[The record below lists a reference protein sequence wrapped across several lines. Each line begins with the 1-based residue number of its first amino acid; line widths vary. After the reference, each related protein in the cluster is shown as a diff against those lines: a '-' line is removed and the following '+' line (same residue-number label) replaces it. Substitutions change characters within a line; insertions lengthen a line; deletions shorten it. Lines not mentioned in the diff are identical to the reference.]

1 MLKKTG
7 IVAGALAATLVVAP
21 VAQAEVIEKSENGFV
36 VRHKAHVKASP
47 DDVFKMLR
55 SPAKWWSAQHSWT
68 GDADNFYM
76 DAQAGG
82 CFCELIPAAKE
93 GDKRG
98 SAEHMRIIYA
108 QPGKMLRLSGALG
121 PLQSEALSGTLTIA
135 IKANEDATTTIGFEY
150 VVGGFMRFKMD
161 QIAPAVDQVIGE
173 QISRLSMQ
181 LGPLPKK
188 GSGGKA
194 GNSEDESA
202 KADKGASAEDEEAP
216 AKKDKSSFEKEFGDG
231 AKDGGR

>member
-1 MLKKTG
+1 MLKNIWTVSG
-7 IVAGALAATLVVAP
+7 LLAATLAVAP
-21 VAQAEVIEKSENGFV
+21 AAQAEVIEKSENGFV
-36 VRHKAHVKASP
+36 VRHKAQVKASP
-47 DDVFKMLR
+47 DDVFNMLR

-82 CFCELIPAAKE
+82 CFCEQIPAEKE
-93 GDKRG
+93 GGKRG
-98 SAEHMRIIYA
+98 SVEHMRIVYA

-135 IKANEDATTTIGFEY
+135 IKANKDATTTIGFEY

-188 GSGGKA
+188 GDASKA
-194 GNSEDESA
+194 GNGGDEDA
-202 KADKGASAEDEEAP
+202 KAEEAAP
-216 AKKDKSSFEKEFGDG
+216 AENDKSDFEKEFGDG
-231 AKDGGR
+231 VAESDEGTDEGSR